1 MRPRPAFDP
10 QFTIFG
16 HRGAAGCAP
25 ENTLLGFHTAI
36 AQGVAWIECDV
47 QAHPEAL
54 LLFHDDRL
62 RRTTGAR
69 GRLLDTPLATL
80 KILDAGG
87 GSTIPTLQEALAAL
101 QGKVALNIELKA
113 GDAVAE
119 RTGEALCRA
128 VEEGWD
134 PAQLLV
140 SAFDHTALQRFC
152 LAAPQIPVAP
162 LFDRPSPRMVEV
174 ARSLDAA
181 AIHIGLAVATPIVL
195 SALEEARLPIHVY
208 TINQPALADRLRER
222 GVSGIFTDY
231 PQRFILRD

>member
-1 MRPRPAFDP
+1 MRPPPAFDP

-36 AQGVAWIECDV
+36 AQGVSWIECDV

-69 GRLLDTPLATL
+69 GRLLDTPLAAL
-80 KILDAGG
+80 KALDAGG
-87 GSTIPTLQEALAAL
+87 GNTIPTLRETLTAL
-101 QGKVALNIELKA
+101 QGKVGLNIELKA

-119 RTGEALCRA
+119 RTGEALCLA
-128 VEEGWD
+128 VEGGWD

-140 SAFDHTALQRFC
+140 SAFDHAVLQRFC

-162 LFDRPSPRMVEV
+162 LFDRPSPRMIEV
-174 ARSLDAA
+174 ARALDAA
-181 AIHIGLAVATPIVL
+181 AIHIGLAVASPIVL
-195 SALEEARLPIHVY
+195 SALSASGFPIHVY
-208 TINQPALADRLRER
+208 TVNQPTLAERLRER